1 MSIAGVLK
9 FLFILFE
16 VVLLFNLV
24 IIVHELGHFLAARW
38 RGLYVDRFGIWFGK
52 PLWQKKIGDVTYC
65 LGCIPAGGFVSLPQ
79 MAPMEAIEGKVEGGK
94 ENLPEISPLD
104 KIIVAFAG
112 PLFSLLLAFAFAA
125 IVWGIGRPVSEKETT
140 TTVGYVH
147 EEYPAAEV
155 GIQAGDKIL
164 EIDGAPVDRFSG
176 VSKHSIMWR
185 IVSSEGETINVKI
198 QRGDMVTNFV
208 VAPRLPET
216 KSYQRKG
223 LRQIGVEPSYMPLVA
238 GLMDYSPAKKSGIQ
252 INDEI
257 IAVNGVKVYHP
268 AGVAKQ
274 LELAGTNK
282 VDITLV
288 RAGETKTVQVTPEI
302 PIDWKEPKI
311 GILWDATGKM
321 SLLHP
326 TPIEQVRG
334 GIDAMV
340 GTFSALFSPK
350 SDIKPQHLSGP
361 VGIMRIY
368 YMLFESDQGW
378 RLAIW
383 FSVVLN
389 INLAIMNMLPVPVL
403 DGGHITLALINLIS
417 RREVHPKVLNWVY
430 QACAVLVIGYIVY
443 VSFYDVQDLK
453 PQKEEPLKEMRFS
466 PGPAPAGNPQ
476 K

>member
-1 MSIAGVLK
+1 M
-9 FLFILFE
+9 FILFE
-16 VVLLFNLV
+16 VIVLFNLV
-24 IIVHELGHFLAARW
+24 IIVHELGHFLAAKW
-38 RGLYVDRFGIWFGK
+38 RGLHVDRFGIWFGK
-52 PLWQKKIGDVTYC
+52 PIWQKKINGVIYC
-65 LGCIPAGGFVSLPQ
+65 LGCIPAGGYVSLPQ
-79 MAPMEAIEGKVEGGK
+79 MAPMEAIEGKVEGPK
-94 ENLPEISPLD
+94 ENLPEISPVD

-140 TTVGYVH
+140 TIVGFAPK
-147 EEYPAAEV
+147 EFPAAQA

-185 IVSSEGETINVKI
+185 IVSSEGETINVKV
-198 QRGDMVTNFV
+198 QRGEMVTNFI

-216 KSYQRKG
+216 KSYERKV
-223 LRQIGVEPSYMPLVA
+223 LRQIGVEPSQTPVVA
-238 GLMDYSPAKKSGIQ
+238 GLIENGPALKAGIQ

-257 IAVNGVKVYHP
+257 VAVNGVKVYHP
-268 AGVAKQ
+268 AGVAQQ
-274 LELAGTNK
+274 LALASNNVSIVTVK
-282 VDITLV
+282 
-288 RAGETKTVQVTPEI
+288 RAGAEKTLEVKPAK
-302 PIDWKEPKI
+302 PINWDEFKI
-311 GILWDATGKM
+311 GIEWDATGKM
-321 SLLHP
+321 SLIHP
-326 TPIEQVRG
+326 TPVEQVRG
-334 GIDAMV
+334 GIDSMV

-417 RREVHPKVLNWVY
+417 RREVSPKILNWVY
-430 QACAVLVIGYIVY
+430 QACAVMVIGYIMY

-453 PQKEEPLKEMRFS
+453 PDKSAPPKEMKFAPEPSS
-466 PGPAPAGNPQ
+466 PTNSP